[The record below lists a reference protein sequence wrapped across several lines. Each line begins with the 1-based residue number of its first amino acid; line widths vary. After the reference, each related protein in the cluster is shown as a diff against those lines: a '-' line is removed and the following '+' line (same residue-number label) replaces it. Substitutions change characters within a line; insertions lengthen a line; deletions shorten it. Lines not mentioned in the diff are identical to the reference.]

1 MSISTKL
8 LIFGEAAEYTATT
21 EIIGAMPEIS
31 GHDCKY
37 YHIDDLENID
47 KVLVDISPTL
57 LVVIADGAKGM
68 ECVYRAREHNS
79 ELPVFWFSN
88 DKAFA
93 VQSYRFNC
101 AYFAEKPVTADKLAN
116 AIKRCSHMGIQIF
129 I

>member
-1 MSISTKL
+1 MSTRTKL
-8 LIFGEAAEYTATT
+8 LIFGESAECDAAAET
-21 EIIGAMPEIS
+21 IGTMPELS
-31 GHDCKY
+31 GRDCKY
-37 YHIDDLENID
+37 YHTDDLENID
-47 KVLVDISPTL
+47 KVLVDISPAL

-79 ELPVFWFSN
+79 ELPVFWFSD

-101 AYFAEKPVTADKLAN
+101 AYFAEKPVTADKLDR

-129 I
+129 K